1 MTDPDPGSGRLVGRP
16 AVALGAGIVMLELA
30 AAVSSL
36 VASTLLPVVARD
48 LGAEAQ
54 LAVLVS
60 GAEVGLFAAMAVAP
74 RVLARFGGQVT
85 ASWGLVLSVVG
96 AAWSAVAGGAWSF
109 AGGRVVAGFAGG
121 LLAVFGV
128 SSAIEHL
135 ADRIRVRV
143 IAASSAMWILPGIV
157 GPTAT
162 VLLEHLA
169 GWRWALLGPVPIALV
184 GRMMV
189 LRAAPPARVPAQRRP
204 AGRILLI
211 PVGVTAF
218 VALAEAG
225 WWLPAAASVV
235 VAAVGFA
242 ALMPPGTLLLRRGA
256 PAALA
261 AMTLFGF
268 GYFGAGSL
276 VTIAFTSGL
285 GASLAEAGWAL
296 GGAPVAWAVVTLAIP
311 RLRDRGMAPGP
322 AVGLSVAA
330 SGVAV
335 TAALLHGRSAYLPAL
350 VVWVVVGASVGAA
363 YPTLY
368 LRATTPGATT
378 DVTALAA
385 AVITTES
392 FGALVGSAAGG
403 ALLSALRVPGVPT
416 STALALTYT
425 GFALVLAVAAVAA
438 VRSG

>member
-1 MTDPDPGSGRLVGRP
+1 MTDPEPGAGRLVGRP
-16 AVALGAGIVMLELA
+16 AAALGAGIVMLELA
-30 AAVSSL
+30 AAVSAL

-60 GAEVGLFAAMAVAP
+60 GAEVGLFAAMAAAP
-74 RVLARFGGQVT
+74 RVLARFGGRAT
-85 ASWGLVLSVVG
+85 ATVGLVLSVVG

-135 ADRIRVRV
+135 TERIRVRV
-143 IAASSAMWILPGIV
+143 IAASSAMWILPGLV

-162 VLLEHLA
+162 VLLEHLV

-184 GRMMV
+184 GRVMV
-189 LRAAPPARVPAQRRP
+189 LRAAPPVRVPAQRRP
-204 AGRILLI
+204 ARRILLV

-225 WWLPAAASVV
+225 WWLPSAASVA

-311 RLRDRGMAPGP
+311 RLRDRGLAPGP
-322 AVGLSVAA
+322 AVGLAVAA
-330 SGVAV
+330 AGVAV
-335 TAALLHGRSAYLPAL
+335 TAALLHGQSTYLPAL
-350 VVWVVVGASVGAA
+350 VVWVVVGAGVGAA

-368 LRATTPGATT
+368 LRATSPDGTADATT
-378 DVTALAA
+378 LAA

-392 FGALVGSAAGG
+392 FGALVGGAAGG